1 MNHRR
6 TERADGKICVE
17 IRDVVCFLCPQR
29 PRSRLGCQR
38 EALRQIISLTEGP
51 WKRNECAHEAGM
63 SDAPNTAMHHRQGP
77 RGRRRLSRRHT
88 NAVYPH
94 HGITSFQTHY
104 CGTYL
109 NTSFSLFP
117 LATVS
122 ISEIALG
129 GKKKEKFTLE
139 WRRVKSERLPEANQ
153 RKCVGKLAKLSTR
166 EPALR
171 ISINHFIPS
180 VASLKTSHRKHST
193 DNTKDGKIQKMGS
206 RV

>member
-38 EALRQIISLTEGP
+38 EALRQIICLTEGP

-129 GKKKEKFTLE
+129 GKKRKSSHWNGSALNQNGFLKPISGSVSESLQSFRHE
-139 WRRVKSERLPEANQ
+139 SRR
-153 RKCVGKLAKLSTR
+153 
-166 EPALR
+166 
-171 ISINHFIPS
+171 
-180 VASLKTSHRKHST
+180 
-193 DNTKDGKIQKMGS
+193 
-206 RV
+206 